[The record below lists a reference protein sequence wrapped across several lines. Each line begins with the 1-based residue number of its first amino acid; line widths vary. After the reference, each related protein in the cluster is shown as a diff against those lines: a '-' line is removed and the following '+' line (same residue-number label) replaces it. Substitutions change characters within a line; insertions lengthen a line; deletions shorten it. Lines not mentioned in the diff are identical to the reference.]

1 MNVAVLITMLGV
13 TLLISAKLCFR
24 EKRVSGAISRERAIV
39 SSAIPKSPTPVLEA
53 TKQSA

>member
-13 TLLISAKLCFR
+13 PLLISAKLCFR